1 MALMVHMW
9 CYRPLKWFKSRFI
22 FVKSSILEQ
31 VSNQGRI
38 LEFLKMKLFIIAIAC
53 IGLIAASNF
62 GLTGKQFAGD
72 DESYLMITR
81 RHYYHVFM
89 NQLARSQKML
99 VTQKQSNKAAARLR
113 AKLSMILANGEFM
126 FDMANERPKSRK
138 ANNRRNRF
146 RNYHN

>member
-1 MALMVHMW
+1 
-9 CYRPLKWFKSRFI
+9 
-22 FVKSSILEQ
+22 
-31 VSNQGRI
+31 
-38 LEFLKMKLFIIAIAC
+38 MKLFTVAIAC
-53 IGLIAASNF
+53 IELIAASNF

-81 RHYYHVFM
+81 RHYYHVLM
-89 NQLARSQKML
+89 NQLARSQKMF
-99 VTQKQSNKAAARLR
+99 VTQNQSNKAAARLR
-113 AKLSMILANGEFM
+113 AKISITLANGEFS